1 MIFSFSNQQG
11 STSKGI
17 SNRVSEIGL
26 DFIQRTWSFELSER
40 EELEVFDYFVIV
52 VRKLA
57 HMMEYL
63 ILGIIVFFLGK
74 EYGLTISSILLICL
88 FLALLDEIHQLF
100 ISERSGNMIDVGIDM
115 IGSVVSILFLKLL
128 LKRNP
133 D

>member
-1 MIFSFSNQQG
+1 M
-11 STSKGI
+11 
-17 SNRVSEIGL
+17 
-26 DFIQRTWSFELSER
+26 SER

-115 IGSVVSILFLKLL
+115 MGSVVSILFLKLL